1 MSYNKSKSNIEG
13 VTKMIRKALYKVK
26 TALDNYNYIFFD
38 DPNKTNYD
46 PLDIILIEK
55 LDNCW
60 VYMTQDHGP
69 EVYENFIW
77 EDWTTIVDDK
87 MINEWLK

>member
-1 MSYNKSKSNIEG
+1 
-13 VTKMIRKALYKVK
+13 MIRKVLYRVK
-26 TALDNYNYIFFD
+26 CGYDNYDYILFD
-38 DPNKTNYD
+38 DPTKPSYD
-46 PLDIILIEK
+46 SLDIISIEK

-60 VYMTQDHGP
+60 VHMVINHRLETH
-69 EVYENFIW
+69 ESFIW

>member
-1 MSYNKSKSNIEG
+1 
-13 VTKMIRKALYKVK
+13 MIRKALYKVK
-26 TALDNYNYIFFD
+26 TALDSYNYIFFD
-38 DPNKTNYD
+38 EPTKPSYD
-46 PLDIILIEK
+46 SLDIISIEK

-60 VYMTQDHGP
+60 VHIVTNP
-69 EVYENFIW
+69 KLETYESFIW

>member
-1 MSYNKSKSNIEG
+1 
-13 VTKMIRKALYKVK
+13 MIRKALYRIRSGY
-26 TALDNYNYIFFD
+26 DNYNYIFFD
-38 DPNKTNYD
+38 DPTKSSYD
-46 PLDIILIEK
+46 SLDIISIEK

-60 VYMTQDHGP
+60 VYMIQDHGP
-69 EVYENFIW
+69 EVYESFIW

>member
-1 MSYNKSKSNIEG
+1 
-13 VTKMIRKALYKVK
+13 MIRKALYRVK
-26 TALDNYNYIFFD
+26 CGFDNYNYILFD
-38 DPNKTNYD
+38 EPTKPNYD
-46 PLDIILIEK
+46 SLDIISIEK

-60 VYMTQDHGP
+60 VHMIINNEP
-69 EVYENFIW
+69 ETYESFIW